1 MQIFIIAFFRE
12 RLCDMLSLHIVRW
25 IKRKD
30 RRKLLELKRKKVE
43 RWKKIEL
50 QSKKHV
56 MPKRKDKNTK
66 NDRSERLRMREVE
79 KYIVCVSVC
88 IALPQCAVL
97 ITFRI
102 KFPHFFP
109 LFSFFSIVVI
119 HVFVVRFI
127 IICILKIEI
136 SMALKRKEDRLSEIE
151 RERERGGGLE
161 KPSEEGKYSAREKNA
176 QPGTHR
182 TL

>member
-1 MQIFIIAFFRE
+1 M
-12 RLCDMLSLHIVRW
+12 
-25 IKRKD
+25 
-30 RRKLLELKRKKVE
+30 E

-136 SMALKRKEDRLSEIE
+136 SMALKRNLSS
-151 RERERGGGLE
+151 G
-161 KPSEEGKYSAREKNA
+161 
-176 QPGTHR
+176 
-182 TL
+182 